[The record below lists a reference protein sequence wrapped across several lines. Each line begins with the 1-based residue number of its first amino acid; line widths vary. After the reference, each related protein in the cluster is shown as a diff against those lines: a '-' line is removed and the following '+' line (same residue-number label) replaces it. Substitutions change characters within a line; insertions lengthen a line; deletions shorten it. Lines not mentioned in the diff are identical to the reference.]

1 MLFCYFAYF
10 IITDFLNKINI
21 FLRKGEKALEIRK
34 YGKSYSRFEEILK
47 EKSIKPYRVATDLN
61 FSPMLLSDWKN
72 DKSKPK
78 LDTMILIANY
88 LNVPVTDFSDLESE
102 V

>member
-47 EKSIKPYRVATDLN
+47 EKSITPYRVATDLN

-102 V
+102 E

>member
-1 MLFCYFAYF
+1 MKE
-10 IITDFLNKINI
+10 NK
-21 FLRKGEKALEIRK
+21 K
-34 YGKSYSRFEEILK
+34 YGRSYAKFEEILG
-47 EKSIKPYRVATDLN
+47 EKGLTPYRVATDLG

-88 LNVPVTDFSDLESE
+88 LGVDVTEFSDLKDE
-102 V
+102 

>member
-21 FLRKGEKALEIRK
+21 FLRKGAKVLEIRK

-88 LNVPVTDFSDLESE
+88 LDVPVTDFSDLESE
-102 V
+102 G

>member
-1 MLFCYFAYF
+1 MS
-10 IITDFLNKINI
+10 K
-21 FLRKGEKALEIRK
+21 IRK
-34 YGKSYSRFEEILK
+34 YGQSYSKFEKKLS
-47 EKSIKPYRVATDLN
+47 EKGITPYRVATDLN
-61 FSPMLLSDWKN
+61 ISPMLLSDWKN

-88 LNVPVTDFSDLESE
+88 LSMPVTDFSDLESE

>member
-1 MLFCYFAYF
+1 M
-10 IITDFLNKINI
+10 K
-21 FLRKGEKALEIRK
+21 EIKK
-34 YGKSYSRFEEILK
+34 YGRSYEKFEEILK
-47 EKSIKPYRVATDLN
+47 EKSLTPYRIAKDLG

-88 LNVPVTDFSDLESE
+88 LCVDVTVFSDLND
-102 V
+102 

>member
-1 MLFCYFAYF
+1 M
-10 IITDFLNKINI
+10 D
-21 FLRKGEKALEIRK
+21 EIKK
-34 YGKSYSRFEEILK
+34 YGHSYSSFEKILS
-47 EKSIKPYRVATDLN
+47 EKGITPYRVATDLK

-102 V
+102 G

>member
-1 MLFCYFAYF
+1 ML
-10 IITDFLNKINI
+10 K
-21 FLRKGEKALEIRK
+21 IRK
-34 YGKSYSRFEEILK
+34 YGQSYSKFEKKLS
-47 EKSIKPYRVATDLN
+47 EKGITPYRVATDLN
-61 FSPMLLSDWKN
+61 ISPMLLSDWKN

-88 LNVPVTDFSDLESE
+88 LSMPVTDFSDLESE

>member
-1 MLFCYFAYF
+1 M
-10 IITDFLNKINI
+10 D
-21 FLRKGEKALEIRK
+21 EIKK
-34 YGKSYSRFEEILK
+34 YGHSYSRFEKILS
-47 EKSIKPYRVATDLN
+47 EKGITPYRVATDLK

-88 LNVPVTDFSDLESE
+88 LNVPVTDFSDLESDG
-102 V
+102 

>member
-1 MLFCYFAYF
+1 M
-10 IITDFLNKINI
+10 K
-21 FLRKGEKALEIRK
+21 EIKK
-34 YGKSYSRFEEILK
+34 YGRSYARFEEILR
-47 EKSIKPYRVATDLN
+47 EKNVTPYRIATDLG

-88 LNVPVTDFSDLESE
+88 LDVDVTEFSDLKD
-102 V
+102 

>member
-1 MLFCYFAYF
+1 MAE
-10 IITDFLNKINI
+10 NK
-21 FLRKGEKALEIRK
+21 K
-34 YGKSYSRFEEILK
+34 YGQSYAKFEEITANLGLT
-47 EKSIKPYRVATDLN
+47 SYRIATDLG

-88 LNVPVTDFSDLESE
+88 LNVAVTEFSDLKE
-102 V
+102 

>member
-1 MLFCYFAYF
+1 M
-10 IITDFLNKINI
+10 I
-21 FLRKGEKALEIRK
+21 EIKK
-34 YGKSYSRFEEILK
+34 YGRSYSRFDELLN
-47 EKSIKPYRVATDLN
+47 EKGITPYRIATDLG

-88 LNVPVTDFSDLESE
+88 LNVAVTEFSDLKE
-102 V
+102 

>member
-72 DKSKPK
+72 VKSKPK

-102 V
+102 E

>member
-1 MLFCYFAYF
+1 M
-10 IITDFLNKINI
+10 
-21 FLRKGEKALEIRK
+21 LEIRK
-34 YGKSYSRFEEILK
+34 YGRSYSRFEEILK
-47 EKSIKPYRVATDLN
+47 EKSITPYRVATDLK

-102 V
+102 VWAWTNYKYLIMKSLKEYGF

>member
-1 MLFCYFAYF
+1 M
-10 IITDFLNKINI
+10 K
-21 FLRKGEKALEIRK
+21 EIKK
-34 YGKSYSRFEEILK
+34 YGRSYARFEEILR
-47 EKSIKPYRVATDLN
+47 EKGLTPYRIATDLG

-88 LNVPVTDFSDLESE
+88 LDVDVTEFSDLKD
-102 V
+102 

>member
-1 MLFCYFAYF
+1 MLFCFLADL
-10 IITDFLNKINI
+10 IITDSLNKCNI

-102 V
+102 E